1 MRGPSSRISAHF
13 EQFGAGT
20 ISTRR
25 AFTVPHSSPP
35 LKGRVFRLQ
44 PRARPAADVT
54 RPDPLRDNAFAVHL
68 AGVPEDAA
76 TIPSDRL
83 AELDA
88 LGIAFSSRGAAERAY
103 SITSSARASSIG
115 GKSSALADLALTIS

>member
-35 LKGRVFRLQ
+35 LKPRVLPFQ
-44 PRARPAADVT
+44 PCPGPIAHVARA
-54 RPDPLRDNAFAVHL
+54 
-68 AGVPEDAA
+68 
-76 TIPSDRL
+76 
-83 AELDA
+83 DA
-88 LGIAFSSRGAAERAY
+88 LPSIVLTTLRIISCIEKNRA
-103 SITSSARASSIG
+103 G
-115 GKSSALADLALTIS
+115 WALELQLYNSFFVQGPHEVRL